1 MAYLHGLEWREI
13 REALL
18 KVGAPTSASELGVP
32 REKLVECVLR
42 AGELR
47 KRFTILDAV
56 RLNEELVLKILRETK
71 IVD

>member
-1 MAYLHGLEWREI
+1 
-13 REALL
+13 
-18 KVGAPTSASELGVP
+18 
-32 REKLVECVLR
+32 LR